1 VESKELIKAK
11 ISFKDAKVLVA
22 EDNLINQKVTTSLL
36 NKLNIKP
43 DVVVNGLKAYEA
55 CLEKDYHLILM
66 DVQMPEMDGFMATET
81 IREME
86 VSSGTHIPILAMTAF
101 AMKGDKEKC
110 LAAGMDHYITK
121 PINPQ
126 ELYSI
131 VEKYVYS

>member
-1 VESKELIKAK
+1 M
-11 ISFKDAKVLVA
+11 A
-22 EDNLINQKVTTSLL
+22 EDQVINMKIITQLLQKKGWEVIAAENGKIAVDKYQELGSELNLV
-36 NKLNIKP
+36 
-43 DVVVNGLKAYEA
+43 
-55 CLEKDYHLILM
+55 LM
-66 DVQMPEMDGFMATET
+66 DVQMPVMDGFTATET

-86 VSSGTHIPILAMTAF
+86 TKSGTHIPILAMTAF

-110 LAAGMDHYITK
+110 LAVGMDYYITK